1 MFLAIVLFLQI
12 PAVPQSGLDALSAA
26 TATEA
31 TVTPKE
37 AAAPAVSATGQPAAE
52 AAPANTETTATRPG
66 PEAQFEEP
74 KPQLVMLLA
83 PAGGFA
89 AGSISVTELREENR
103 MHEKRQF
110 EEWLA
115 LGAISH
121 TAAAFDAW
129 TTRRVVSSGR
139 GQELDPMM
147 RPFAGN
153 ASIYVAVQAGPA
165 LLDYLARRMMH
176 STHPWLRRTWW
187 VPQAASAGVS
197 LGSGIHNLG
206 VYSNP

>member
-37 AAAPAVSATGQPAAE
+37 AAATEQPSTD

-66 PEAQFEEP
+66 AEAQFEEP
-74 KPQLVMLLA
+74 KSQLVMLLA

-103 MHEKRQF
+103 IHEKRQF

-121 TAAAFDAW
+121 TAATFDAW
-129 TTRRVVSSGR
+129 TTRRVVSSGK
-139 GQELDPMM
+139 GQELDPLM

-153 ASIYVAVQAGPA
+153 ASLYVAVQAGPA
-165 LLDYLARRMMH
+165 LLDYVARRMMR

-197 LGSGIHNLG
+197 LGSGIHNLS
-206 VYSNP
+206 VYSTP